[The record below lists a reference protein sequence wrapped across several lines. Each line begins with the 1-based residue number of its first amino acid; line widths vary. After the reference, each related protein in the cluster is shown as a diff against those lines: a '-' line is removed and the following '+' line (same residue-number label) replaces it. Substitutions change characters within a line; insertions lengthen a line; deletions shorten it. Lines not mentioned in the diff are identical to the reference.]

1 MIYGAFNTSSDGVLV
16 AFDSLALGWQVI
28 IIVIINIIIA
38 IIIVITIITIITNTS
53 SIHHHHHNNY
63 NHHRR
68 HQRPSLGP
76 GLPLPVLIA
85 TVEAIARF

>member
-38 IIIVITIITIITNTS
+38 IIIVITIITITTIITIITNT
-53 SIHHHHHNNY
+53 
-63 NHHRR
+63 
-68 HQRPSLGP
+68 
-76 GLPLPVLIA
+76 
-85 TVEAIARF
+85 